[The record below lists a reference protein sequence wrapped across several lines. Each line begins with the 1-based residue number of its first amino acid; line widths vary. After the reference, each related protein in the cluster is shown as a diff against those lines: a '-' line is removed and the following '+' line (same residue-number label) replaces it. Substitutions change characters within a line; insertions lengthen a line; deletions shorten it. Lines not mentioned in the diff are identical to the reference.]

1 MISKLILKLYDML
14 YANLVFHFWLVFCH
28 NLEAHHLSPLN
39 FWYCILM
46 WNIIG
51 LTSSPH
57 THFVKTISCERH
69 QFKGHFWW
77 SKVQPSLYLYVAE
90 SYTLSMIIRSVV
102 CSSFLLL
109 SWLPRNVKIQR
120 YHLIYLSHVK
130 KIYESHFEHILNM

>member
-51 LTSSPH
+51 LTSSPY
-57 THFVKTISCERH
+57 THFVKTISCKRH

-102 CSSFLLL
+102 CSRFLLL
-109 SWLPRNVKIQR
+109 SLLPRNVKIQGNDFDL
-120 YHLIYLSHVK
+120 LIICKENL
-130 KIYESHFEHILNM
+130 

>member
-14 YANLVFHFWLVFCH
+14 YANLVFHFWLACCH

-57 THFVKTISCERH
+57 THFVKTISCKRH

-102 CSSFLLL
+102 CSRFLLL
-109 SWLPRNVKIQR
+109 SLLPRNVKIQGN
-120 YHLIYLSHVK
+120 HFDQLIICKENL
-130 KIYESHFEHILNM
+130 